1 MNKVVL
7 FIRKS
12 YYTGNFSI
20 ERVFKLIYDNVNS
33 NVDIDIFVSRFHS
46 QGFFKRIYN
55 IFEGSVNQG
64 RVNHISGD
72 IHYLALLMNG
82 SKTILTIHDFVILRR
97 SSGVMFLIY
106 YLFWYYLPI
115 IKVRQIT
122 VISNQIKNELIDLFP
137 FAEHKVQVIHNPI
150 TIPSEYFNSHT
161 RTFNSNFPKILHIG
175 TSENKNL
182 YNTILALKSI
192 NCHLRIVGKIDDFIL
207 DILNDFNIYYSNVS
221 NLTVNEIIE
230 EYLDADL
237 LSFVSTYEGFGLP
250 IIEAQYIGLPVI
262 TSNIPVIK
270 EISGLP
276 DDCLVDPLDY
286 SAIAL
291 FYSRIIN
298 DESYRKR
305 ITKLG
310 LSNISRFSTQFV
322 SNQFIDLYNK
332 F

>member
-12 YYTGNFSI
+12 YHTGNFSI
-20 ERVFKLIYDNVNS
+20 ERVFQLIFDNVNS
-33 NVDIDIFVSRFHS
+33 KVDITIYRSRFHS
-46 QGFFKRIYN
+46 QGFFKRVYN
-55 IFEGSVNQG
+55 IFEGSFNQG

-82 SKTILTIHDFVILRR
+82 SKTILTIHDFVILKR

-106 YLFWYYLPI
+106 YFFWYYLPI
-115 IKVRQIT
+115 LKVRHIT
-122 VISNQIKNELIDLFP
+122 VISNQIKNEFIELFP
-137 FAEHKVQVIHNPI
+137 FAEHKVQVIYNPI
-150 TIPSEYFNSHT
+150 TIPSKYFNSYN
-161 RTFNSNFPKILHIG
+161 RTFNSICPKILHIG

-182 YNTILALKSI
+182 YNSILALRGI
-192 NCHLRIVGKIDDFIL
+192 NCHLRIVGKIDEFIL
-207 DILNDFNIYYSNVS
+207 VLLKDCNIHFSNAC
-221 NLTVNEIIE
+221 NLSDNEIIQ
-230 EYLDADL
+230 EYLDADF
-237 LSFVSTYEGFGLP
+237 LSFLSTYEGFGLP

-270 EISGLP
+270 EVSGLP
-276 DDCLVDPLDY
+276 DDYLVDPLDC
-286 SAIAL
+286 SSIAL

-298 DESYRKR
+298 NESFRKR
-305 ITKLG
+305 IISMG